1 MDKEERKA
9 NRDLRK
15 NARTL
20 YKDGV
25 ITKEEK
31 KEFKKPG
38 SDFGAK
44 VPVIKKGEVFKAH
57 MMYKDCKEVMA
68 KTMKKHLSLKK
79 KGYDHK
85 KSKNCEK

>member
-15 NARTL
+15 NARAL
-20 YKDGV
+20 YKAGD

-38 SDFGAK
+38 I
-44 VPVIKKGEVFKAH
+44 PTIKKGEVFKAH

>member
-15 NARTL
+15 NARNL
-20 YKDGV
+20 YKDGAK
-25 ITKEEK
+25 TKEKK

-38 SDFGAK
+38 I
-44 VPVIKKGEVFKAH
+44 PTIKKGEVFKAH
-57 MMYKDCKEVMA
+57 MMYKDCEEVMA
-68 KTMKKHLSLKK
+68 ETMKKHLSLKK
-79 KGYDHK
+79 KGYNHK

>member
-20 YKDGV
+20 YKDGA
-25 ITKEEK
+25 ITKEQK
-31 KEFKKPG
+31 KEFKNPG
-38 SDFGAK
+38 I
-44 VPVIKKGEVFKAH
+44 PTIKKGEVFKAH
-57 MMYKDCKEVMA
+57 MMYKDCEEVMA
-68 KTMKKHLSLKK
+68 ETMKKHLSLKK

>member
-20 YKDGV
+20 YKDGA
-25 ITKEEK
+25 ITKEQK

-38 SDFGAK
+38 I
-44 VPVIKKGEVFKAH
+44 PTIKKGEVFKAH
-57 MMYKDCKEVMA
+57 MMYKDCEEVMA
-68 KTMKKHLSLKK
+68 ETMKKHLSLKK
-79 KGYDHK
+79 KGYNHK